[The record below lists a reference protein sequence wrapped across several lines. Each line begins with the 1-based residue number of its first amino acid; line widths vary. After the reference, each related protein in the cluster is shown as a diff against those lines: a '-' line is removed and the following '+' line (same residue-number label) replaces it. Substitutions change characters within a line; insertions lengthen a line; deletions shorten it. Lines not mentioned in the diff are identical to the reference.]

1 MIQKLPTPIH
11 VIIKALKVW
20 WDEWFKMVYLSL
32 IWLLSWVTIIFG
44 PPVTFAF
51 YYFAQRLV
59 DESYPETR
67 EIIEAGRRFFAK
79 SWQWMLGNLVIAVL
93 LVANNLFYDQFAA
106 QWANVLQIVFGAL
119 GLLWLGVQFYAL
131 PFFMLQEEKSLR
143 TAWRNGI
150 FTILAAPGYTLVLWI
165 FGVFIAALSVG
176 TVIPLFVGVPGIIV
190 VLGSQAVTE
199 RLITFEIIEEH
210 PNKQ

>member
-1 MIQKLPTPIH
+1 MQAI
-11 VIIKALKVW
+11 KVW
-20 WDEWFKMVYLSL
+20 WDEWFKMVGLSL
-32 IWLLSWVTIIFG
+32 IWLFSWATIIFG

-67 EIIEAGRRFFAK
+67 EIVEAGKSFFAK
-79 SWQWMLGNLVIAVL
+79 SWQWMLANILVFLL
-93 LVANNLFYDQFAA
+93 LVANYMFYSQFAKG
-106 QWANVLQIVFGAL
+106 WDNILRSVLLAI

-131 PFFMLQEEKSLR
+131 PYLILQEHKSLR

-150 FTILAAPGYTLVLWI
+150 FTVLATPGYTLILWI
-165 FGVFIAALSVG
+165 FAVLITVLSVG
-176 TVIPLFVGVPGIIV
+176 TVIPLFLGVPGIIV

-199 RLITFEIIEEH
+199 RLITFQIIEEKADK
-210 PNKQ
+210 P